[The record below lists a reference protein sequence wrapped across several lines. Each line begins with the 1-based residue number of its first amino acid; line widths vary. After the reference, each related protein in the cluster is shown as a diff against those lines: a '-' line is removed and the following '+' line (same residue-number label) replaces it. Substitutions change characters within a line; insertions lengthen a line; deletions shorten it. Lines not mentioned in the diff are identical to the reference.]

1 MIKFILTF
9 LSASGMWKPR
19 GWHGI
24 KAFLYYIYQ
33 FTVFFCNFLF
43 IISSILIIELK
54 DINVEELIDNMSLL
68 LAIINARQK
77 MSLIIFERRSIEY
90 ISDKLEKSPFKSC
103 DSIEKA
109 ISTKFDGIVRNV
121 FICYSITIGA
131 MLVYCGSRF
140 TEVNPSETLPFN
152 GWFPYNYSSPT
163 VYWLTAAF
171 QVIAINI
178 TNGIDLL
185 MDLLLS
191 SILCSMCGQIH
202 LLKHRFKV
210 MLEALNVMTSKN
222 DGSDMATTEKL
233 MISEWVEY
241 HIDLV
246 NLIKYTNTVFSN
258 VILLQYT
265 VSSVI
270 LCAVSFLMSRT
281 EIMSMTF
288 AGFLGYLITFNTQI
302 FQQCYCAHMLT
313 HEATNWPSLSNNTRK
328 SVMIIMYKCHKPIMI
343 TSSFFVILSLDSYT
357 KIVKLAYTIFNVL
370 I

>member
-1 MIKFILTF
+1 
-9 LSASGMWKPR
+9 
-19 GWHGI
+19 
-24 KAFLYYIYQ
+24 
-33 FTVFFCNFLF
+33 
-43 IISSILIIELK
+43 
-54 DINVEELIDNMSLL
+54 
-68 LAIINARQK
+68 

-90 ISDKLEKSPFKSC
+90 ISDKLGKSPFKSC

-121 FICYSITIGA
+121 FICYMITIGA

-140 TEVNPSETLPFN
+140 TEVSPLETLPFN

-210 MLEALNVMTSKN
+210 MLEALKVMTSKN

-246 NLIKYTNTVFSN
+246 
-258 VILLQYT
+258 
-265 VSSVI
+265 
-270 LCAVSFLMSRT
+270 
-281 EIMSMTF
+281 E
-288 AGFLGYLITFNTQI
+288 
-302 FQQCYCAHMLT
+302 
-313 HEATNWPSLSNNTRK
+313 
-328 SVMIIMYKCHKPIMI
+328 
-343 TSSFFVILSLDSYT
+343 
-357 KIVKLAYTIFNVL
+357 
-370 I
+370 

>member
-1 MIKFILTF
+1 
-9 LSASGMWKPR
+9 
-19 GWHGI
+19 
-24 KAFLYYIYQ
+24 
-33 FTVFFCNFLF
+33 
-43 IISSILIIELK
+43 
-54 DINVEELIDNMSLL
+54 
-68 LAIINARQK
+68 
-77 MSLIIFERRSIEY
+77 
-90 ISDKLEKSPFKSC
+90 
-103 DSIEKA
+103 
-109 ISTKFDGIVRNV
+109 
-121 FICYSITIGA
+121 

-140 TEVNPSETLPFN
+140 TEVSPLETLPFN

-210 MLEALNVMTSKN
+210 MLEALKVMTSKN

-246 NLIKYTNTVFSN
+246 DLIKYTNTVFSN

-313 HEATNWPSLSNNTRK
+313 HESIELIAGIYEANWPSLSNNTRK
-328 SVMIIMYKCHKPIMI
+328 SVMIIMYECHKPIMI